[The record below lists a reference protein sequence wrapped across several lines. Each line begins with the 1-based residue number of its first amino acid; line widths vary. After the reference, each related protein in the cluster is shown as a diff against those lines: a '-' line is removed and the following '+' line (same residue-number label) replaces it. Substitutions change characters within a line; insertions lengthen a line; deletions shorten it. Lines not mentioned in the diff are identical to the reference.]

1 MTKKSEFSQQDVDI
15 LIDDT
20 VYNGFFTVKKICLR
34 HKLFAGG
41 WSSPIEREV
50 FMRGAAVA
58 AVLYDPI
65 NDLIGLIQQFR
76 VGALAARSNEH
87 SPWLFEVVAGMH
99 TPGKTAE
106 EVITQ
111 ELEEEAGIRPQR
123 LEHICEYYSSPGGTD
138 ETVNLFCALAPLEN
152 AGGIYGLEDENEDIK
167 MVVYRADEMF
177 QRLYDDIGNAATLI
191 SLQWLQ
197 TNRRRLQRKCIQHQN
212 GVAT

>member
-1 MTKKSEFSQQDVDI
+1 
-15 LIDDT
+15 
-20 VYNGFFTVKKICLR
+20 
-34 HKLFAGG
+34 
-41 WSSPIEREV
+41 
-50 FMRGAAVA
+50 
-58 AVLYDPI
+58 
-65 NDLIGLIQQFR
+65 
-76 VGALAARSNEH
+76 
-87 SPWLFEVVAGMH
+87 MH

-106 EVITQ
+106 QVITQ

-197 TNRRRLQRKCIQHQN
+197 TNRRRLQGKCIQHQN